1 MLKKLANK
9 YQVKAKSIKLEDTV
23 NAMMA
28 NAAFLRSIPHMLEA
42 AKSGIQVGHM
52 QEKPNMVKFNALTI
66 AYLEAIHKKDAA
78 AALKAAEA
86 LVKEGH
92 GEAFGLK

>member
-1 MLKKLANK
+1 MLNK
-9 YQVKAKSIKLEDTV
+9 VSAKYKIVAKNAKLEDTV

-28 NAAFLRSIPHMLEA
+28 NATFLRALPDMLDA
-42 AKSGIQVGHM
+42 AKAGIQVGHM
-52 QEKPNMVKFNALTI
+52 QEKPGMVKFNALVV

-78 AALKAAEA
+78 AALKAADA